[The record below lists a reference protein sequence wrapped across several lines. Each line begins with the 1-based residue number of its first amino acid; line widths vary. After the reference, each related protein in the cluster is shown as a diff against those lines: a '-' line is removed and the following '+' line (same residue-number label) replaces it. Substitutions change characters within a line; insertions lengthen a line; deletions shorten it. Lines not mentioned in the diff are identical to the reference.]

1 MGGRGYAAGRVEGG
15 LLSGRGLC
23 CSAGEG
29 WTAEW
34 EGGAML
40 LSGRKVDC

>member
-1 MGGRGYAAGRVEGG
+1 MGGRYAARRERGG
-15 LLSGRGLC
+15 LLSGRAGLC
-23 CSAGEG
+23 CWVGEG

-40 LSGRKVDC
+40 LGGRRVDC